1 MPQRSA
7 RAVTRMPWLSTQGYI
22 RSGWRQGASGQ
33 AQWAQMAQL
42 SVDRTYTP
50 CPEAV
55 LHQVRGL
62 AGDVLMGLAG
72 GEGLLH
78 VRSVLH
84 LRYGHQQQGMGPAE
98 AAALHSA
105 TVPTAGGQ
113 AQVVLYMG
121 HSVSQMCRTF
131 SLKGISAVSRKA
143 YW

>member
-42 SVDRTYTP
+42 SVEGRIP
-50 CPEAV
+50 RARRRPPPG
-55 LHQVRGL
+55 RGL